1 MPHSYAQNRVHI
13 VFSTKERKRLIEPA
27 MQGRLGKY
35 VSGIA
40 QNHGMHVLAVGGV
53 EDHIHVLVDVPPM
66 LPLAKAIQTI
76 KANSSKWMNEHRAR
90 RDFAWQEGYGAFS
103 VSASNTQAVIAYIE
117 NQAAHHKRRS
127 FEDEFVALLKKHG
140 IPYDPKYVFG

>member
-1 MPHSYAQNRVHI
+1 MPHSYAQNRIHI

-27 MQGRLGKY
+27 AQRRLWKY
-35 VSGIA
+35 GAGIA

-53 EDHIHVLVDVPPM
+53 EDHIHVLVDLPPT

-76 KANSSKWMNEHRAR
+76 KANSSKCMNEHRTR

-103 VSASNTQAVIAYIE
+103 VSASNTPAVVRYIE
-117 NQAAHHKRRS
+117 SQPEHHRRRS